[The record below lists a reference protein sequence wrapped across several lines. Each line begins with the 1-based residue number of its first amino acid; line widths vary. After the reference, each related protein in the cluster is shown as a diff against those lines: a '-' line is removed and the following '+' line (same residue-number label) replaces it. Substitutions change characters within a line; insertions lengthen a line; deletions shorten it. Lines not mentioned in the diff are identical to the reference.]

1 MQTSKLYL
9 SEKKQKAPGGFLYS
23 VFGRIW
29 ACWALFV
36 FVSTMIIFLV
46 PFLLFIY
53 FIPDPKKTNRFVQ
66 FSRVWMSAFL
76 TLVGCPLTI
85 KGREHFK
92 QGETYIVVCNHNS
105 FIDVPVSSPGI
116 PGGNKTIAKIE
127 MSRIPI
133 FNLLYKT
140 GSVLVDRKNALSRR
154 DSYTKMKQV
163 LEMGLHMC
171 IYPEGSRNRTE
182 MPLKFFHDGAFRL
195 ATDTQ
200 KSIIPALI
208 FNTKKALPATKAFS
222 LVPARLAMHFL
233 EPVEVKESQDP
244 AELRDRVFKIMT
256 DYYVANQR

>member
-1 MQTSKLYL
+1 MQSSEIYL

-23 VFGRIW
+23 IFGRIW
-29 ACWALFV
+29 AFWALIV
-36 FVSTMIIFLV
+36 FVSTMIIFLI

-53 FIPDPKKTNRFVQ
+53 FVPDPKKTNRFVKY
-66 FSRVWMSAFL
+66 SRVWMKVFL

-85 KGREHFK
+85 KGREHFRK
-92 QGETYIVVCNHNS
+92 GETYIVICNHNS

-127 MSRIPI
+127 MSRIPV

-140 GSVLVDRKNALSRR
+140 GSVLVDRKNASSRR

-182 MPLKFFHDGAFRL
+182 MPIKFFHDGAFRL
-195 ATDTQ
+195 AADTK
-200 KSIIPALI
+200 KSIIPTLI
-208 FNTKKALPATKAFS
+208 FNTKKALPASKVFC
-222 LVPARLAMHFL
+222 LVPAPLSMHFL
-233 EPVEVKESQDP
+233 EPVDVKESENFT
-244 AELRDRVFKIMT
+244 ELRERVFKIMT